1 MSNARRLALSPQCR
15 HRAVQRAGL
24 VLIAKRLRDDGP
36 EVIYPGHEWQMP
48 QGGIDANE
56 DPRPAA
62 LRELYEETGVTSVAY
77 LGETPGWMAYDYPP
91 YDGPPHR
98 LAAFRGQRQKWFA
111 FRFTGQDG
119 EIDISVERAADGG
132 DPEFGEWRW
141 ERLRT
146 VAGPGGAVPAQGLR
160 GVAKEFCPVRVAR
173 SATQPLRLRR
183 RHVALQRIG
192 MSRHRRPRCDWSRH
206 GPA

>member
-1 MSNARRLALSPQCR
+1 MMTRRQLPYRPNVGIALFNG
-15 HRAVQRAGL
+15 AGR

-36 EVIYPGHEWQMP
+36 EVIYPGYEWQMP

-56 DPRPAA
+56 DPRQAA
-62 LRELYEETGVTSVAY
+62 LRELYEETGVVSVGY
-77 LGETPGWMAYDYPP
+77 LGETSGWMTYDYPP

-111 FRFTGQDG
+111 FRFTGEER

-141 ERLRT
+141 EALGR
-146 VAGPGGAVPAQGLR
+146 VPALVVPFRRRVYRQ
-160 GVAKEFCPVRVAR
+160 VAKAFAKF
-173 SATQPLRLRR
+173 AQPL
-183 RHVALQRIG
+183 
-192 MSRHRRPRCDWSRH
+192 DD
-206 GPA
+206 